1 MRVAGADEAGR
12 GPLAGPVVAAAV
24 VLDREQRRDLLARG
38 LGDSKTLTPRRREDL
53 FRRME
58 DLGVPWRAQ
67 AASAARIDGTHIL
80 AASLWALG
88 RALEALD
95 PKPDLAVVDGNT
107 PIPGL
112 VLPQRCVVGG
122 DRKVPAVMAASVVAK
137 VLRDRALEAL
147 DRIYPGYGFARHKG
161 YPTVEHRRALA
172 LLGPCPVHRATF
184 RWRPAP

>member
-53 FRRME
+53 FQRME

-95 PKPDLAVVDGNT
+95 PKPD
-107 PIPGL
+107 PG
-112 VLPQRCVVGG
+112 GG
-122 DRKVPAVMAASVVAK
+122 GRQHPHPRAGPAAA
-137 VLRDRALEAL
+137 LC
-147 DRIYPGYGFARHKG
+147 GWGGTARS
-161 YPTVEHRRALA
+161 P
-172 LLGPCPVHRATF
+172 P
-184 RWRPAP
+184 